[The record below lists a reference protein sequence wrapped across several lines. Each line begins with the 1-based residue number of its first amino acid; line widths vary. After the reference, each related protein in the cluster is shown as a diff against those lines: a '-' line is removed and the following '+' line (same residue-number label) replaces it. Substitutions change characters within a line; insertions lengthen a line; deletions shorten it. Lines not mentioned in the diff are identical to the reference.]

1 MNIKEFLNKKINDFD
16 IENLRLWNI
25 DTSIEGILMPD
36 YDSFVEKV
44 LMMCKLWNQKD
55 DNKINYLFGMGIG
68 IELALQGNVIGRRK
82 NNNCYPY
89 RSHNEIF
96 LYNVDN
102 SNNNFYNNNAFLRV
116 FNRVELYDKKS
127 TFVLNDMPKDLM
139 DNNYDMVM
147 IHNHKVLIPCLEIL
161 FLDSYLSGGME
172 RRVEGADYELLIREY
187 DLDIDKVISYLE
199 NYYINYLINNSDS
212 RYDSLVEEQIS
223 AIERILNTGKRA
235 DRSLFNLEEQ
245 ISSYPTGNNLKYAG
259 IYVDLWIPID
269 VDSVVYKNGGYKIID
284 NKYIE
289 KLKTRV
295 RLYKENEMQRYEEIA
310 INIKRLL
317 ERSDEK

>member
-1 MNIKEFLNKKINDFD
+1 MNIREYIDKELNDID
-16 IENLRLWNI
+16 IEKLRLWNI
-25 DTSIEGILMPD
+25 DTSDEGVIMPD
-36 YDSFVEKV
+36 YYSFVDKI
-44 LMMCKLWNQKD
+44 LIISKLCKQKED
-55 DNKINYLFGMGIG
+55 DRINYLFGMGVG
-68 IELALQGNVIGRRK
+68 IELALQGNVIGRCK

-89 RSHNEIF
+89 RPHSEIY

-102 SNNNFYNNNAFLRV
+102 KNIEFYNSNLFKV
-116 FNRVELYDKKS
+116 FNKCKILNKDK
-127 TFVLNDMPKDLM
+127 TYMLNGLSNDLL

-147 IHNHKVLIPCLEIL
+147 INNHKVLIPCLEIL
-161 FLDSYLSGGME
+161 FLDSYLSGGMDK
-172 RRVEGADYELLIREY
+172 RVEGYDYQLLIREY
-187 DLDIDKVISYLE
+187 KLDVDKIINYLE
-199 NYYINYLINNSDS
+199 NYYVNYLIDNFDS
-212 RYDSLVEEQIS
+212 KYDNLVEEQIS

-259 IYVDLWIPID
+259 IYVDLWIPLD

-289 KLKTRV
+289 KLKSRV

-310 INIKRLL
+310 IKIKKMI
-317 ERSDEK
+317 EGSDVE